1 MKKRSGHVAYLV
13 GMFLV
18 IMIAGLLMGMAGM
31 TKAADQEKENT
42 SRQVIRLGYAQV
54 REYSSFAQQ
63 LLKLA
68 EELEK
73 EGSIEAGFSARYEGV
88 DYDQKFKDGDTRTLW
103 QDICDH
109 NVEGAKF
116 QFVRDAFFDMNV
128 LRESEYET
136 MVNREDVD
144 VTLAMGT
151 ATGVYFKE
159 HEVKNKYMVLLA
171 ADPIASGIVKSETE
185 RDTDNVY
192 ALIDR
197 TTYQRQIKAGHK
209 FLQFKKLGIVYEDS
223 RDAYEYS
230 AISSVMKEAE
240 ELGFEVLIE
249 NVNEPVS
256 PKDEKRYYKEL
267 KEAYRRLIDR
277 GMDTLYI
284 TVSSID
290 YNEKL
295 EELLSDA
302 IYENNI
308 PTHAQDDVIPVINGA
323 LFGVSL
329 VDYSEQANHIV
340 TQLLFYQSGEKQFQE
355 LDQVCECTPKIFVNL
370 TTAQKIG
377 FSISFENLQLVD
389 SIYR

>member
-1 MKKRSGHVAYLV
+1 M
-13 GMFLV
+13 
-18 IMIAGLLMGMAGM
+18 
-31 TKAADQEKENT
+31 
-42 SRQVIRLGYAQV
+42 
-54 REYSSFAQQ
+54 
-63 LLKLA
+63 
-68 EELEK
+68 
-73 EGSIEAGFSARYEGV
+73 
-88 DYDQKFKDGDTRTLW
+88 
-103 QDICDH
+103 
-109 NVEGAKF
+109 
-116 QFVRDAFFDMNV
+116 
-128 LRESEYET
+128 
-136 MVNREDVD
+136 
-144 VTLAMGT
+144 
-151 ATGVYFKE
+151 
-159 HEVKNKYMVLLA
+159 
-171 ADPIASGIVKSETE
+171 
-185 RDTDNVY
+185 Y

-308 PTHAQDDVIPVINGA
+308 PTLAQDDVIPVINGA